1 MIPVG
6 YVALWIFIFSLPWEG
21 VIVTGGTAVVPK
33 LTGMIAVASAALA
46 VTLTGRLRRWHLF
59 HVAALLFVLAAGVNL
74 FFTAPQGHI
83 PAKYYTFVQL
93 FLVLWMI
100 WEIARSPRAVHGL
113 LLAYVSG
120 AYVAA
125 LLTLTVLHSHGAAMR
140 RYVAGDF
147 DPNDLAMTLTLAVP
161 MAWYLGTVFQNRVLR
176 LFCRAYLPFGLLAVG
191 LTGSRGGMLTA
202 GVALMIVPLSMT
214 KLTPG
219 RLIAAM
225 ITLAIT
231 ATVAATY
238 VPEKVV
244 ERLATTSSDISRL
257 SFGGRVKFWVAGL
270 EAFTHK
276 PLMGYGTGGFVRA
289 IYPILGSVS
298 LVAHNSFISLL
309 VEEGIVGLLL
319 YLTMMLAVLGAVL
332 RLPKFDRRFALLL
345 LATLFVAM
353 SPLTWEDRKPVWF
366 ILAALLGLSQA
377 TLAARASAQGQ
388 APASQPPV
396 GLPTEIRPR
405 PGPRPRASWQA
416 RG

>member
-1 MIPVG
+1 
-6 YVALWIFIFSLPWEG
+6 
-21 VIVTGGTAVVPK
+21 
-33 LTGMIAVASAALA
+33 
-46 VTLTGRLRRWHLF
+46 
-59 HVAALLFVLAAGVNL
+59 
-74 FFTAPQGHI
+74 
-83 PAKYYTFVQL
+83 
-93 FLVLWMI
+93 
-100 WEIARSPRAVHGL
+100 
-113 LLAYVSG
+113 
-120 AYVAA
+120 
-125 LLTLTVLHSHGAAMR
+125 MR

-257 SFGGRVKFWVAGL
+257 SFGGRFKFWVAGL

>member
-59 HVAALLFVLAAGVNL
+59 HVAALLFVLVAGVNL

-161 MAWYLGTVFQNRVLR
+161 MAWYLGTVFQKRVLR
-176 LFCRAYLPFGLLAVG
+176 LFCRAYLPLGLLAVG

-257 SFGGRVKFWVAGL
+257 SFGGRFKFWVAGL
-270 EAFTHK
+270 EAFTQK

-319 YLTMMLAVLGAVL
+319 YVTMMLAVLGAVL

-366 ILAALLGLSQA
+366 ILAVLLGLSQA

-396 GLPTEIRPR
+396 RPPTEIRPR
-405 PGPRPRASWQA
+405 PGPRPRASWEA

>member
-59 HVAALLFVLAAGVNL
+59 HVAALLFVLVAGVNL

-161 MAWYLGTVFQNRVLR
+161 MAWYLGTVFQKRVLR
-176 LFCRAYLPFGLLAVG
+176 LFCRAYLPLGLLAVG

-225 ITLAIT
+225 LTLAIT
-231 ATVAATY
+231 ATVAANY

-257 SFGGRVKFWVAGL
+257 SFGGRFKFWVAGL
-270 EAFTHK
+270 EAFTQK

-319 YLTMMLAVLGAVL
+319 YVTMMLAVLGAVL

-388 APASQPPV
+388 APASPAPV
-396 GLPTEIRPR
+396 RPATEIRQR
-405 PGPRPRASWQA
+405 PGPRPRASWEA

>member
-21 VIVTGGTAVVPK
+21 VIVTGGTAVVPR
-33 LTGMIAVASAALA
+33 LTGMIAVGSAALA
-46 VTLTGRLRRWHLF
+46 VTFTGRLRRWHLF
-59 HVAALLFVLAAGVNL
+59 HVAALLFVLVAGLNL
-74 FFTAPQGHI
+74 FFTAPAGHL

-100 WEIARSPRAVHGL
+100 WEIARTRRAVHGL
-113 LLAYVSG
+113 MLAYVSG

-125 LLTLTVLHSHGAAMR
+125 LLTLTVLHSHGTAMR

-147 DPNDLAMTLTLAVP
+147 DPNDLAMTLSLALP
-161 MAWYLGTVFQNRVLR
+161 MAWYLGTVFQKPLLR
-176 LFCRAYLPFGLLAVG
+176 LFCRAYLPLGLLALG

-225 ITLAIT
+225 LTLAIT
-231 ATVAATY
+231 ATVAANY
-238 VPEKVV
+238 VPERVV

-257 SFGGRVKFWVAGL
+257 SFGGRFKFWVAGL
-270 EAFTHK
+270 EAFTQK

-309 VEEGIVGLLL
+309 VEEGLVGLLL

-332 RLPKFDRRFALLL
+332 RLPKFERRFALLL

-377 TLAARASAQGQ
+377 TLPARASPQGQ
-388 APASQPPV
+388 VPASPPA
-396 GLPTEIRPR
+396 GRPATEIRQR
-405 PGPRPRASWQA
+405 PGPRPRASWEA

>member
-59 HVAALLFVLAAGVNL
+59 HVAALLFVLVAGVNL

-161 MAWYLGTVFQNRVLR
+161 MAWYLGTVFQGRVLR

-257 SFGGRVKFWVAGL
+257 SFGGRFKFWVAGL

-319 YLTMMLAVLGAVL
+319 YLTMMLAVLRAVL

-396 GLPTEIRPR
+396 RLPTEIRPR

>member
-1 MIPVG
+1 
-6 YVALWIFIFSLPWEG
+6 
-21 VIVTGGTAVVPK
+21 
-33 LTGMIAVASAALA
+33 MIAVGSAALA

-59 HVAALLFVLAAGVNL
+59 HVAALLFVLVAGLNL
-74 FFTAPQGHI
+74 FFTAPGGHL

-100 WEIARSPRAVHGL
+100 WEIARTRRAVHGL
-113 LLAYVSG
+113 MLAYVSG

-125 LLTLTVLHSHGAAMR
+125 LLTLTVLHSHGTAMR

-147 DPNDLAMTLTLAVP
+147 DPNDLAMTLALAVP
-161 MAWYLGTVFQNRVLR
+161 MAWYLGTVFQKPLLR
-176 LFCRAYLPFGLLAVG
+176 LFCRAYLPLGLLALG

-225 ITLAIT
+225 LTLAIT
-231 ATVAATY
+231 ATVAANY
-238 VPEKVV
+238 VPERVV

-257 SFGGRVKFWVAGL
+257 SFGGRFKFWVAGL
-270 EAFTHK
+270 EAFTQK

-309 VEEGIVGLLL
+309 VEEGLVGLLL

-332 RLPKFDRRFALLL
+332 RLPKFERRFALLL

-366 ILAALLGLSQA
+366 ILAALLGLTQA
-377 TLAARASAQGQ
+377 TLPARASPQGQ
-388 APASQPPV
+388 VPASPPA
-396 GLPTEIRPR
+396 GRPATEIRQR
-405 PGPRPRASWQA
+405 PGPRPRASWEA

>member
-59 HVAALLFVLAAGVNL
+59 HVAALLFVLVAGVNL

-176 LFCRAYLPFGLLAVG
+176 LFCRAYLPLGLLAVG

-244 ERLATTSSDISRL
+244 ERLATTSGDISRL
-257 SFGGRVKFWVAGL
+257 SFGGRFKFWVAGL

-319 YLTMMLAVLGAVL
+319 YVTMMLAVLGAAL

-388 APASQPPV
+388 APASQPSVRP
-396 GLPTEIRPR
+396 PMEIRPR
-405 PGPRPRASWQA
+405 PGPRPRASWEA

>member
-21 VIVTGGTAVVPK
+21 VIVTGGTAVVPR
-33 LTGMIAVASAALA
+33 LTGMIAVGSAALA

-59 HVAALLFVLAAGVNL
+59 HVAALLFVLVAGLNL
-74 FFTAPQGHI
+74 FFTAPGGHL

-100 WEIARSPRAVHGL
+100 WEIARTRRAVHGL
-113 LLAYVSG
+113 MLAYVSG

-125 LLTLTVLHSHGAAMR
+125 LLTLTVLHSHGTAMR

-147 DPNDLAMTLTLAVP
+147 DPNDLAMTLALAVP
-161 MAWYLGTVFQNRVLR
+161 MAWYLGTVFQKPLLR
-176 LFCRAYLPFGLLAVG
+176 LFCRAYLPLGLLALG

-225 ITLAIT
+225 LTLAIT
-231 ATVAATY
+231 ATVAANY
-238 VPEKVV
+238 VPERVV

-257 SFGGRVKFWVAGL
+257 SFGGRFKFWVAGL
-270 EAFTHK
+270 EAFTQK

-309 VEEGIVGLLL
+309 VEEGLVGLLL

-332 RLPKFDRRFALLL
+332 RLPKFERRFALLL

-377 TLAARASAQGQ
+377 TLPARASPQGQ
-388 APASQPPV
+388 VPASPPA
-396 GLPTEIRPR
+396 GRPATEIRQR
-405 PGPRPRASWQA
+405 PGPRPRASWEA

>member
-59 HVAALLFVLAAGVNL
+59 HVAALLFVLVAGVNL

-257 SFGGRVKFWVAGL
+257 SFGGRFKFWVAGL

>member
-59 HVAALLFVLAAGVNL
+59 HVAALLFVLVAGVNL

-161 MAWYLGTVFQNRVLR
+161 MAWYLGTVFQKRVLR
-176 LFCRAYLPFGLLAVG
+176 LFCRAYLPLGLLAVG

-257 SFGGRVKFWVAGL
+257 SFGGRFKFWVAGL
-270 EAFTHK
+270 EAFTQK

-319 YLTMMLAVLGAVL
+319 YVTMMLAVLGAVL

-396 GLPTEIRPR
+396 RPPTEIRPR
-405 PGPRPRASWQA
+405 PGPRPRASWEA

>member
-1 MIPVG
+1 
-6 YVALWIFIFSLPWEG
+6 
-21 VIVTGGTAVVPK
+21 
-33 LTGMIAVASAALA
+33 
-46 VTLTGRLRRWHLF
+46 
-59 HVAALLFVLAAGVNL
+59 
-74 FFTAPQGHI
+74 
-83 PAKYYTFVQL
+83 
-93 FLVLWMI
+93 
-100 WEIARSPRAVHGL
+100 
-113 LLAYVSG
+113 
-120 AYVAA
+120 
-125 LLTLTVLHSHGAAMR
+125 MR

-161 MAWYLGTVFQNRVLR
+161 MAWYLGTVFQKRVLR
-176 LFCRAYLPFGLLAVG
+176 LFCRAYLPLGLLAVG

-257 SFGGRVKFWVAGL
+257 SFGGRFKFWVAGL
-270 EAFTHK
+270 EAFTQK

-319 YLTMMLAVLGAVL
+319 YVTMMLAVLGAVL

-377 TLAARASAQGQ
+377 TLPARASPQGQ
-388 APASQPPV
+388 APASPPA
-396 GLPTEIRPR
+396 GRPATEIRQR
-405 PGPRPRASWQA
+405 PGPRPRASWEV
-416 RG
+416 GG